1 VRLCPS
7 VSLWLTIP
15 GSQAGGPFANTKIKK
30 SSVDP
35 SRTPLASNFSRIPAL
50 NHRTM
55 DQTISAIDT
64 ITLRIPLD
72 IWAPPPMSQGAPRT
86 HVESLYVR
94 VTTGSGVVGWGESFG
109 TARPMVIA
117 AFDNWIRRLAVG
129 QSVSDEQVIPRI
141 ERMVLSLSRSGPLA
155 HALAGLDIA
164 LWDIRGKLAGVPVS
178 SLLGGAKRTHVPCYA
193 SLLQYY
199 GNTEYIKRN
208 TARALERGF
217 RYIKLHERS
226 AEAVAAARAVTGP
239 DIPLMVDT
247 NCAWTPAEAEAA
259 VVAMAPYKPYWVEEP
274 IYPPEDFE
282 ALAKL
287 RTVTG
292 VPMGIGENATS
303 LRDFRRMVTLGKADF
318 IQPAMV
324 KLGMTAMTK
333 VAAEVEQAGAICVPN
348 AFYLGPAFLAV
359 LHCMAAKEKDSPLE
373 RMFADFG
380 ATPFANTV
388 PIVNGG
394 IEVPQGSG
402 LGADPED
409 ELIAQYKV

>member
-1 VRLCPS
+1 
-7 VSLWLTIP
+7 
-15 GSQAGGPFANTKIKK
+15 
-30 SSVDP
+30 
-35 SRTPLASNFSRIPAL
+35 
-50 NHRTM
+50 M
-55 DQTISAIDT
+55 DETISAIDL

-94 VTTGSGVVGWGESFG
+94 VTTKGGMVGWGESFG
-109 TARPMVIA
+109 TARPMVVA

-129 QSVSDEQVIPRI
+129 QRASDEELIPRI
-141 ERMVLSLSRSGPLA
+141 ERMFLSLSRSGPLA

-178 SLLGGAKRTHVPCYA
+178 TLLGGAKRTHVECYA

-199 GNTEYIKRN
+199 ANPEYIKRN
-208 TARALERGF
+208 SARALERGF
-217 RYIKLHERS
+217 RYIKLHERT
-226 AEAVAAARAVTGP
+226 AEAVATAREVTGP

-247 NCAWTPAEAEAA
+247 NCAWTPAEAETA
-259 VVAMAPYKPYWVEEP
+259 VAAMAPYKPYWIEEP

-282 ALAKL
+282 SLAKL
-287 RTVTG
+287 CASTG
-292 VPMGIGENATS
+292 VPIGIGENSTS
-303 LRDFRRMVTLGKADF
+303 LREFHRMVTIGKADF

-324 KLGMTAMTK
+324 KLGITALAK
-333 VAAEVEQAGAICVPN
+333 VAAEVEQAGAVCVPN
-348 AFYLGPAFLAV
+348 AFYIGPAFLAV
-359 LHCMAAKEKDSPLE
+359 LHCMAVKEKESPLE

-380 ATPFANTV
+380 FTPFAKTV

-394 IEVPQGSG
+394 VEVPQGPG

-409 ELIAQYKV
+409 DLIQRFRV